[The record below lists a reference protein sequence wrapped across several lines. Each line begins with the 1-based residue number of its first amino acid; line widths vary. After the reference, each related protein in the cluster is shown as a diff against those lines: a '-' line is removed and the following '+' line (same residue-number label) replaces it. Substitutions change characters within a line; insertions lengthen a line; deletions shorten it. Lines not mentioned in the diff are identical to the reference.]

1 MPIITKLEI
10 QKKDEQRANLYLD
23 DKFYAGISVE
33 LCIKH
38 HFKKGTEIDKELL
51 DDIILQ
57 DEKDR
62 AFNKALKYISS
73 SLKTIKQIKDYL
85 YKKEYAEPTVNYV
98 IGKLIEYKYIDDEA
112 YAKAFVLTYGNKY
125 GKLKLQSL
133 LYAKGVSQKIID
145 SIIDDIEI
153 ESSIDSVADKYMRN
167 KVFDEK
173 TRNKLVRFLM
183 SRGYEYDDIK
193 NVIEKYKG

>member
-1 MPIITKLEI
+1 
-10 QKKDEQRANLYLD
+10 
-23 DKFYAGISVE
+23 
-33 LCIKH
+33 
-38 HFKKGTEIDKELL
+38 
-51 DDIILQ
+51 LQ

-98 IGKLIEYKYIDDEA
+98 IEKLIEYKYLDDEA

-193 NVIEKYKG
+193 SVIEKYKG